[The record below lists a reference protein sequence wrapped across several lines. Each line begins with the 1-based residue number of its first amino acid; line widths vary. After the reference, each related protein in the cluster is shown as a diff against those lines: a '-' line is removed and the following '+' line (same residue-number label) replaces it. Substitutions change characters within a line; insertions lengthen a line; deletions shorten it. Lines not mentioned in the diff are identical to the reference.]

1 MLPTGTPIYAIRGG
15 RVVTVQYWPYN
26 WWDHG
31 CGQNPAGCQTCGIGV
46 TIEDDEGTR
55 WAYCHGNAA
64 HVAAGTTIAAGTQ
77 ILTSPGNTGRS
88 SGPHLHLQ
96 IRTADGLSPL
106 PAGAAPLAPGRECGW
121 LHPTPARDAPSIVRA
136 GEWNGAIRTRWVNR
150 TERSRH
156 KFRGL

>member
-31 CGQNPAGCQTCGIGV
+31 CGQNSAGCQTCGIGV

-64 HVAAGTTIAAGTQ
+64 HVAAGTTVAAGTQ
-77 ILTSPGNTGRS
+77 ILTSGNTGRS

-96 IRTADGLSPL
+96 IRTADGLLRCPQALLGSL
-106 PAGAAPLAPGRECGW
+106 RSNGVGVPATVLAATGCW
-121 LHPTPARDAPSIVRA
+121 Y
-136 GEWNGAIRTRWVNR
+136 
-150 TERSRH
+150 
-156 KFRGL
+156 